1 MISYIRKKINDYRL
15 RRFVKKQQKELLKM
29 MKFKEELFS
38 YFDRRL
44 DSFKKD

>member
-1 MISYIRKKINDYRL
+1 MISYIRNKIHLYRF
-15 RRFVKKQQKELLKM
+15 RRFVKKQQKDLLKM
-29 MKFKEELFS
+29 MKFKEEIFS